1 MREAIMKDAMQIY
14 PAEISRR
21 CLLRRAACAAGAA
34 VILGTGVNSAMAGK
48 MPQAA
53 VRYQGSPKG
62 SQSCANCRL
71 FQAPSACKS
80 VDGTV
85 SGSGWCTIYVP
96 A

>member
-1 MREAIMKDAMQIY
+1 MKDAMHIY
-14 PAEISRR
+14 SAEMTRR

-34 VILGTGVNSAMAGK
+34 VTLGMGVNAAMAGK

-53 VRYQGSPKG
+53 VRYQASPKG

-80 VDGTV
+80 VEGTV